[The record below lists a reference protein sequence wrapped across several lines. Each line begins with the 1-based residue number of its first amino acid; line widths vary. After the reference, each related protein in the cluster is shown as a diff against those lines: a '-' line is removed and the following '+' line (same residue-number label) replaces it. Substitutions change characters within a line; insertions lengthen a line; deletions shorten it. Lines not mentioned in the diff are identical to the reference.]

1 METEIMKY
9 FEFFFKKIYI
19 FYQVE
24 SVVVTFKMITEIIEQ
39 ILKIFTGLGDSV
51 IRSFENWLG
60 FH

>member
-1 METEIMKY
+1 METEILKY

-60 FH
+60 LH